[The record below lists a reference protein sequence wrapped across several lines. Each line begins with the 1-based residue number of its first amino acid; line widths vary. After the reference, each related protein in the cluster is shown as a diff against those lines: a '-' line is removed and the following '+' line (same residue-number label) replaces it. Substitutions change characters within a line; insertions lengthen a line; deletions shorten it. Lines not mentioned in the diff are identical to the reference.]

1 MNELDADTEY
11 LTTEQI
17 VERFPALGSR
27 WKVVKMLKEHAGPP
41 VVLVR
46 HRAFYK
52 PDEVK
57 AWLDNG
63 GSEQRS

>member
-1 MNELDADTEY
+1 MNELDPDTEY

-27 WKVVKMLKEHAGPP
+27 WKVVKMLKEKCGPP

-52 PDEVK
+52 PHEVK
-57 AWLDNG
+57 SWLDNG